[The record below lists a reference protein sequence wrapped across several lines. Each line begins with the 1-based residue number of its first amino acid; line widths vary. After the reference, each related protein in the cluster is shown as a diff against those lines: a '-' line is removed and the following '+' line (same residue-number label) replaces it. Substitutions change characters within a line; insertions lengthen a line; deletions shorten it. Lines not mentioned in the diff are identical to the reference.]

1 MAKVKGPL
9 LSLGASG
16 SIAKSVVFGDW
27 RGVKYAREHVV
38 PANPQT
44 TAQTLTRNTFQ
55 YADDQFK
62 RMLTLAQS
70 VWTASAVGKAF
81 TARNKF
87 ISEYVR
93 NLRGNLDMASYI
105 ASPGVNGG
113 LPLLSLAAV
122 AGGASGEIDVTATI
136 PPEPVDW
143 THDAVIYTAFLD
155 RAPNTPMT
163 DFMEELESLA
173 AAWAAGP
180 PPVST
185 DTFTGLTPGADYCV
199 SAFLRSTRA
208 DGVIAYGISS
218 TEIQAAAV

>member
-16 SIAKSVVFGDW
+16 QIGKSVVFGDW

-38 PANPQT
+38 PANPNT
-44 TAQTLTRNTFQ
+44 TAQQTTRNTFKG
-55 YADDQFK
+55 ADDQFK

-70 VWTASAVGKAF
+70 PWVASAVGKGF

-87 ISEYVR
+87 ISLFVSQ
-93 NLRGNLDMASYI
+93 LRGDVDMTDYS

-113 LPLLSLAAV
+113 LPLLDFTAV
-122 AGGASGEIDVTATI
+122 GGALAGEIDVTADI
-136 PPEPVDW
+136 PPTPVGW

-155 RAPNTPMT
+155 RDPADPMT

-173 AAWAAGP
+173 GAWAPGP
-180 PPVST
+180 PPQSS
-185 DTFTGLTPGADYCV
+185 DTFSGLLTGQTYSV

-208 DGVIAYGISS
+208 DGVTAYGISNNV
-218 TEIQAAAV
+218 IVAAT